1 MFCHRFKIHVNFIV
15 LPILRFG
22 IPDRGGERDQIWVM
36 KEICARLYASG
47 TPMWVLQPVMSRF
60 AEGLTGTRGVYF
72 IVFPRAGLIYS
83 PASEN
88 TMSFP
93 TERGFDIGKLT
104 LTEKL
109 LVRVSSFASNA
120 RSVHS
125 IQPGSFN
132 PRDLMRASRGI
143 SSKNL
148 DNELSKD
155 EISREILDLAN
166 DGVGLFFLTHE
177 EKRKD
182 NPATSK
188 YTILGKL
195 NAIFKKVGQEVEKHS
210 MEDFFKVKDSSREI
224 FTRLATIEAVT
235 SLDSIT
241 EAPKIPMK
249 IVIMFRV
256 ISSMGASG
264 LWFKG
269 SWLDMIPTAVL
280 ALLVALTE
288 GSSIWKHERIIY
300 EVILSFI
307 VGFVAG
313 LVAIHWPDHMCFG
326 AIAIASLI
334 DVIQGFKIVH
344 SVMEVRIQCILLEYQ
359 ILLYITDCHNHW
371 ILCTDHE

>member
-1 MFCHRFKIHVNFIV
+1 
-15 LPILRFG
+15 
-22 IPDRGGERDQIWVM
+22 M

-72 IVFPRAGLIYS
+72 IVFPRAAMLYS
-83 PASEN
+83 PVSQN
-88 TMSFP
+88 TISFP
-93 TERGFDIGKLT
+93 MERGFNIQT
-104 LTEKL
+104 LAMAERV
-109 LVRVSSFASNA
+109 LVRVSSFASNV

-125 IQPGSFN
+125 IQPGSFS
-132 PRDLMRASRGI
+132 PRDLMRASRGT
-143 SSKNL
+143 SYKNIGA
-148 DNELSKD
+148 ELSKD
-155 EISREILDLAN
+155 ELSREILDLAN

-188 YTILGKL
+188 YTILGRIKDSL
-195 NAIFKKVGQEVEKHS
+195 HKDGKEAELSS

-235 SLDSIT
+235 SLDNIT

-249 IVIMFRV
+249 MVIMFRV

-280 ALLVALTE
+280 AFLVSLTE

-344 SVMEVRIQCILLEYQ
+344 SVMEVRMQCFLLK
-359 ILLYITDCHNHW
+359 
-371 ILCTDHE
+371 

>member
-1 MFCHRFKIHVNFIV
+1 MFPNFFE
-15 LPILRFG
+15 PLRFG

-60 AEGLTGTRGVYF
+60 AEGLTGARGVYF
-72 IVFPRAGLIYS
+72 IVFPRAAMLYS
-83 PASEN
+83 PVSQN
-88 TMSFP
+88 TISFP
-93 TERGFDIGKLT
+93 MERGFNIQT
-104 LTEKL
+104 LTMAERV
-109 LVRVSSFASNA
+109 LVRVSSFASNV

-125 IQPGSFN
+125 IQPGSFS
-132 PRDLMRASRGI
+132 PRDLMRASRGM
-143 SSKNL
+143 SYKNIGA
-148 DNELSKD
+148 ELSKD

-188 YTILGKL
+188 YTILGKIKDSL
-195 NAIFKKVGQEVEKHS
+195 HKDGKEAELSS
-210 MEDFFKVKDSSREI
+210 MEDFFKVKDTSREI
-224 FTRLATIEAVT
+224 FTRLATIEAVEA
-235 SLDSIT
+235 LEGIT
-241 EAPKIPMK
+241 NAPKLYSRN
-249 IVIMFRV
+249 IVLLFRV
-256 ISSMGASG
+256 ISSVGAAG
-264 LWFKG
+264 IWFKG

-300 EVILSFI
+300 EVIVSLI

-326 AIAIASLI
+326 AIAIASVI
-334 DVIQGFKIVH
+334 DVLQGFRIVY
-344 SVMEVRIQCILLEYQ
+344 SVMQVRIFLRFFF
-359 ILLYITDCHNHW
+359 D
-371 ILCTDHE
+371 

>member
-1 MFCHRFKIHVNFIV
+1 
-15 LPILRFG
+15 
-22 IPDRGGERDQIWVM
+22 
-36 KEICARLYASG
+36 
-47 TPMWVLQPVMSRF
+47 
-60 AEGLTGTRGVYF
+60 
-72 IVFPRAGLIYS
+72 
-83 PASEN
+83 
-88 TMSFP
+88 MSFP

-155 EISREILDLAN
+155 ELSREILDLAN

-188 YTILGKL
+188 YTILGRIKDSL
-195 NAIFKKVGQEVEKHS
+195 HKDGKEAELSS

-224 FTRLATIEAVT
+224 FTRLATIEAVEALEGFT
-235 SLDSIT
+235 N
-241 EAPKIPMK
+241 APKLYSRN
-249 IVIMFRV
+249 IVLLFRV
-256 ISSMGASG
+256 ISSVGAAG
-264 LWFKG
+264 IWFKG

-300 EVILSFI
+300 EVIVSLI

-344 SVMEVRIQCILLEYQ
+344 SVMEVRMQCFLLK
-359 ILLYITDCHNHW
+359 
-371 ILCTDHE
+371 